1 MENQVLR
8 YNSMSARKVTPTR
21 INLIRTKK
29 TLQQS
34 KSGLELLER
43 KRDVLIR
50 ELRHFAYDAK
60 KLRDEVIL
68 SLSAAYQYLIEA
80 KIIMGSETVDNVS
93 LAFSRKENF
102 ILDHRSIMGVTVPI
116 VKFQREKDSRPEYG
130 FADTS
135 VLLDKAF
142 KEFSSVLEEVAQLA
156 ELEGAIYSIANDV
169 KKTQK
174 RVNALKHVFIPM
186 YTELVK
192 RIELVLEEK
201 EREEFI
207 RMKTAKKMIS
217 KQNIKE

>member
-1 MENQVLR
+1 
-8 YNSMSARKVTPTR
+8 MSGRKIAPTR

-60 KLRDEVIL
+60 KLRDEVIPAL
-68 SLSAAYQYLIEA
+68 SEAYQWLIES

-93 LAFSRKENF
+93 LAFSIKENF
-102 ILDHRSIMGVTVPI
+102 VLDYRSIMGVTVPI
-116 VKFQREKDSRPEYG
+116 VKLQIEKDSKPEYG
-130 FADTS
+130 FANTS
-135 VLLDKAF
+135 VLLDKTF
-142 KEFSSVLEEVAQLA
+142 KEFSKIIEEVAQLA
-156 ELEGAIYSIANDV
+156 ELEGAIYKLADDV
-169 KKTQK
+169 QKTQK
-174 RVNALKHVFIPM
+174 RVNALKYVFIPM
-186 YTELVK
+186 YSALVK

-207 RMKTAKKMIS
+207 RMKTSKKMIS
-217 KQNIKE
+217 KKN

>member
-1 MENQVLR
+1 
-8 YNSMSARKVTPTR
+8 MSGRKIAPTR

-60 KLRDEVIL
+60 KLRDEVIPAL
-68 SLSAAYQYLIEA
+68 SEAYQWLIES

-93 LAFSRKENF
+93 LAFSIKENF
-102 ILDHRSIMGVTVPI
+102 VLDYRSIMGVTVPI
-116 VKFQREKDSRPEYG
+116 VKLQMEKDSKPEYG
-130 FADTS
+130 FANTS
-135 VLLDKAF
+135 VLLDKTF
-142 KEFSSVLEEVAQLA
+142 KEFSKIIEEVAQLA
-156 ELEGAIYSIANDV
+156 ELEGAIYKLADDV
-169 KKTQK
+169 QKTQK
-174 RVNALKHVFIPM
+174 RVNALKYVFIPM
-186 YTELVK
+186 YSALVK

-207 RMKTAKKMIS
+207 RMKTSKKMIS
-217 KQNIKE
+217 KKN